1 VLSEYKDLGSST
13 QSSVVLSRP
22 SWWAFPR
29 SCWDVDMYTVC
40 SSMSHDLDLTYQC
53 SMREQNQK
61 ETLGIHVCDA
71 MVKGK
76 ERKGWR

>member
-1 VLSEYKDLGSST
+1 
-13 QSSVVLSRP
+13 
-22 SWWAFPR
+22 
-29 SCWDVDMYTVC
+29 MYTVC